1 MQMNTYKNCSKLH
14 TTVFN
19 CCVMSSTV
27 CVLDLYDIAWLIQDQ
42 LIIGIDS
49 QSLRVI
55 NIIDD
60 EVTTICKGMHII
72 HTVGIFY

>member
-1 MQMNTYKNCSKLH
+1 M
-14 TTVFN
+14 
-19 CCVMSSTV
+19 

>member
-1 MQMNTYKNCSKLH
+1 
-14 TTVFN
+14 
-19 CCVMSSTV
+19 MSSTV

-72 HTVGIFY
+72 HTIENFY